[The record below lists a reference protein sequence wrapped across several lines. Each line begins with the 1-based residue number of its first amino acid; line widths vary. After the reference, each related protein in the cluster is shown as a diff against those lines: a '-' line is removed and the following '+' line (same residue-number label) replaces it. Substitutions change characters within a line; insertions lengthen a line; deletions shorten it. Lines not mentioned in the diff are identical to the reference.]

1 MLDEGSHETEGFFA
15 SQLILDVVKLI
26 IEGLAQESKSS

>member
-1 MLDEGSHETEGFFA
+1 VLDESSHETKGFFA

-26 IEGLAQESKSS
+26 IEGLAQESKNS

>member
-15 SQLILDVVKLI
+15 SQLILDVIKLI
-26 IEGLAQESKSS
+26 IEGQTQESKNS